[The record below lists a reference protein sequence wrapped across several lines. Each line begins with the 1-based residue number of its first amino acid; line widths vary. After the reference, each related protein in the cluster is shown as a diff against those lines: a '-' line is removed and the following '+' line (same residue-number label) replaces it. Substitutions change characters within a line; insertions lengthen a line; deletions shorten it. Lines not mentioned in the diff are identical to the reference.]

1 MNPPPRDPFPNP
13 NHALEGTVTPSGN
26 TKGEPSTR
34 GKLDRT
40 SMAGTRRGMV
50 FGAGLGVIL
59 TASYRVLA
67 VESCETLVNNRPNF
81 STRS

>member
-1 MNPPPRDPFPNP
+1 MNPPPREFFPNL
-13 NHALEGTVTPSGN
+13 NDALEGTVTPSGN
-26 TKGEPSTR
+26 MKGEPSTR
-34 GKLDRT
+34 SKLDRT
-40 SMAGTRRGMV
+40 SMAG

-67 VESCETLVNNRPNF
+67 VELFETLVNNRLNF